1 MALGVYV
8 HVTVNA
14 RLCVNVFSYELMR
27 ICANVCSHV
36 HISGKTDEGDRCECI
51 RACGSVRDGVG
62 GGGELGWGVVW
73 GIRVCMIEKCRT
85 DMGAQ

>member
-1 MALGVYV
+1 MSVFV
-8 HVTVNA
+8 HVG
-14 RLCVNVFSYELMR
+14 
-27 ICANVCSHV
+27 VC
-36 HISGKTDEGDRCECI
+36 GMGL
-51 RACGSVRDGVG
+51 GG

>member
-62 GGGELGWGVVW
+62 GGGEVSWGGVW
-73 GIRVCMIEKCRT
+73 CGVFVC
-85 DMGAQ
+85 A